1 MGLAHCSYACMLA
14 KGFDVHRTI
23 EVGKVTMHSGLARC
37 LSSKCEQKWNHK
49 CIHWPYVVATLPPR
63 LSTPIAAYPPAFG
76 LFGSLWLWKMTRYV
90 LEGGWLWYLSA
101 ED

>member
-37 LSSKCEQKWNHK
+37 LSSKCEQK
-49 CIHWPYVVATLPPR
+49 
-63 LSTPIAAYPPAFG
+63 
-76 LFGSLWLWKMTRYV
+76 
-90 LEGGWLWYLSA
+90 
-101 ED
+101 